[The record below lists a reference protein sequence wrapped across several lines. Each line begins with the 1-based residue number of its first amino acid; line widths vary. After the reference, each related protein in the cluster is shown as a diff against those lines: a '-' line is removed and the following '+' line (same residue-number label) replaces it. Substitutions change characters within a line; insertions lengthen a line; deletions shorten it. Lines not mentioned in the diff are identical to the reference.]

1 MKYYYVKD
9 KKVLK
14 TASLTL
20 LDKAI
25 LEKCKEAG
33 MNVTRLIKAG
43 KPYCIGTSKCF
54 ATTDEVLAS
63 LEKLQKLGL
72 LERR

>member
-1 MKYYYVKD
+1 MKYYYIKD

-14 TASLTL
+14 DAKLTL
-20 LDKAI
+20 LDKTL
-25 LEKCKEAG
+25 LEKCKECG
-33 MNVTRLIKAG
+33 ISVIRLIKAG
-43 KPYCIGTSKCF
+43 KPYHIGSSKCF

-63 LEKLQKLGL
+63 LEKLQRLGL